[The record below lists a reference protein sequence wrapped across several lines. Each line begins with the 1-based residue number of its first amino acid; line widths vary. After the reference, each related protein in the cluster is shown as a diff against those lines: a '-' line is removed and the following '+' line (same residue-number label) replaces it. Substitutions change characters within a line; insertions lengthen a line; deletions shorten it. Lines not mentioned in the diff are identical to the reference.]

1 MSPVGQRTEPRTG
14 PRLAATLL
22 LGFLFSVLS
31 TTLFAWWAV
40 GPLRLSPLVVV
51 VVSAGFRLPLVPGGA
66 AVLFLGYLAD
76 LLSGGA
82 VGLQLTALVVIFL
95 LCTAAQ
101 RQLAID
107 SIPFQAV
114 SVWLMTA
121 LNQALLV
128 GGLVL
133 MNRGQLIPAN
143 LPWVVAAQA
152 TLGALTAPVFFWMLE
167 ALARMF
173 ERVWPKRKQ
182 V

>member
-1 MSPVGQRTEPRTG
+1 MKPPGQTTEPRTG
-14 PRLAATLL
+14 PRMAATLL

-40 GPLRLSPLVVV
+40 GPLRLAPLVVV
-51 VVSAGFRLPLVPGGA
+51 VVSAGFRLPLIPGGA

-82 VGLQLTALVVIFL
+82 VGLQLTVLLVIFL
-95 LCTAAQ
+95 VCAAAQ

-107 SIPFQAV
+107 SIPFQVV

-121 LNQALLV
+121 LNQVLLV
-128 GGLVL
+128 AGMVL
-133 MNRGQLIPAN
+133 MNRGHLIPAN

-152 TLGALTAPVFFWMLE
+152 TLGALTAPVFFWMLD
-167 ALARMF
+167 ALARLF
-173 ERVWPKRKQ
+173 ERLWPKQKRA
-182 V
+182 